1 MPSHANTQVKF
12 GQIIRQLRLK
22 RGLSQEDMAALAG
35 IHRNYW
41 SGIER
46 GERNVSLSK
55 ILAIAAAL
63 QVKPAKLFA
72 KF

>member
-1 MPSHANTQVKF
+1 MGIAQQPLDCDVHVCRF
-12 GQIIRQLRLK
+12 LRL
-22 RGLSQEDMAALAG
+22 RREFVLQ
-35 IHRNYW
+35 
-41 SGIER
+41 R

-63 QVKPAKLFA
+63 QIKPAKLFA